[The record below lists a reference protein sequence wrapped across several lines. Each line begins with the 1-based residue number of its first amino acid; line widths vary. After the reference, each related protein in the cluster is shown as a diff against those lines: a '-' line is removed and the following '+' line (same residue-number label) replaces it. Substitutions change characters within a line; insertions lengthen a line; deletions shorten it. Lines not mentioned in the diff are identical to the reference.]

1 MQTAYLDCFSGV
13 SGDMLLGALLDV
25 GVSESYLRD
34 ILSKLSIPGVGLAV
48 ERKVVQGFAATKV
61 TVACGHSHH
70 HGAHGHE
77 HRHLADIAGLL
88 AAAAIPPQVRD
99 TALAVFTRLAEAEAA
114 AHGTTADSIHFH
126 EVGAVDAIV
135 DIVGTV
141 AGFAFLDIDRLI
153 CSPLP
158 LARGWVTCD
167 HGEIPLPG
175 PAVCQLL
182 AGVPVQGENLDQEL
196 VTPTGAALV
205 RELACD
211 FGPMPPMRLART
223 GYGAGSLVRNDG
235 RPNLLRLMLG
245 QAEEVTEAQMVEVIE
260 THLDDWNPEFWPHVS
275 ERLLAAGAL
284 DVCLIPIQMK
294 KGRPGF
300 LVRVIVE
307 PAVRLAVAAV
317 LFSETSTIGLR
328 LRREERMT
336 LPRKT
341 VTVGTP
347 WGELA
352 AKQIATPAGEIIAP
366 EYEVCRRVAECHGVP
381 LQAVY
386 AAVSRH
392 QLHQKTRS

>member
-13 SGDMLLGALLDV
+13 SGDMLLGALLDA
-25 GVSESYLRD
+25 GVPEAYLREV
-34 ILSKLSIPGVGLAV
+34 LAGLRLPGVGLAV
-48 ERKVVQGFAATKV
+48 ERRVAQGFVATKV
-61 TVACGHSHH
+61 TVACGHAPR
-70 HGAHGHE
+70 HGAQHHD
-77 HRHLADIAGLL
+77 HRHLADIAELL
-88 AAAAIPPQVRD
+88 AAAALPPQVRD
-99 TALAVFTRLAEAEAA
+99 AALAVFTRLAEAEAA
-114 AHGTTADSIHFH
+114 VHGTTVDAIHFH

-141 AGFAFLDIDRLI
+141 AGFAHLHIDRLI

-158 LARGWVTCD
+158 LTRGWVACD

-175 PAVCQLL
+175 PAVCRLL
-182 AGVPVQGENLDQEL
+182 AGVPVYGENLEQEL

-205 RELACD
+205 RELAHG

-223 GYGAGSLVRNDG
+223 GYGAGSLERSDG
-235 RPNLLRLMLG
+235 RPNLLRLLLG
-245 QAEEVTEAQMVEVIE
+245 QAAEVAEAQEVEVIE

-284 DVCLIPIQMK
+284 DVCLVPIQMK

-300 LVRVIVE
+300 LLRVIGE
-307 PAVRLAVAAV
+307 PATRLAITTV

-336 LPRKT
+336 LPRET
-341 VTVGTP
+341 VIVATP

-352 AKQIATPAGEIIAP
+352 AKRIATPAGKIIVP
-366 EYEVCRRVAECHGVP
+366 EYEVCRQVAERHGVP

-386 AAVSRH
+386 AAVGRH
-392 QLHQKTRS
+392 PGHREES